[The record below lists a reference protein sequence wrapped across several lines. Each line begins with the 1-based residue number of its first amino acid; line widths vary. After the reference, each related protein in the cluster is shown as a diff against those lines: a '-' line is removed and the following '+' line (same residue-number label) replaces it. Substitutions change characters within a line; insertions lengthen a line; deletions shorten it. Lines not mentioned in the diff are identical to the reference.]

1 MAKIEAFRSLHY
13 NPDQITDVSLVVAP
27 PYDVIDARA
36 QEALYQKHPYNFVR
50 LILGK
55 ELGADTAAENRYT
68 RAAAY
73 FDEWQRRDI
82 LTQDDKPALYVTEQ
96 KFSVS
101 GRSLRRLGFIAL
113 MRLDEEGDKMTVYP
127 HEQTHTAPKEDRLC
141 LIRQVEANLSPVFT
155 VFSDPQ
161 KTVRRLLDRVARD
174 KEPFFSVRDAEG
186 VDNRLWRVT
195 DPVVIAKVKK
205 NLSGKEVFI
214 ADGHHRYEVARLFRE
229 EKRREGGPAFKDSYN
244 SIMTYFT
251 ALEDEG
257 ICILPTHRLV
267 EKADFTLE
275 TLKPAFD
282 VEKRADGQDLVSA
295 MRQAGEGEFLFGVY
309 RDKGHSLLRLTD
321 PKLPQRLLPEASDD
335 YRGLDVALL
344 HKIVFD
350 HFLKISLAQVRYEV
364 HVGRAVEAVDQGRAS
379 ALFLL
384 NPTRMEQIRAV
395 ALGGGAM
402 PQKSTYFY
410 PKVLSGLAVHKF

>member
-13 NPDQITDVSLVVAP
+13 NPDHIPDVSLVVAP
-27 PYDVIDARA
+27 PYDVIDSHG
-36 QEALYQKHPYNFVR
+36 QKALYQKHPYNFVR

-55 ELGADTAAENRYT
+55 ELGADTPTENRYT

-73 FDEWQRRDI
+73 FDEWQRRGI
-82 LTQDDKPALYVTEQ
+82 LIQDGKPALYVTEQ

-101 GRSLRRLGFIAL
+101 GRALRRLGFIAL
-113 MRLDEEGDKMTVYP
+113 MRLDDDGEKTTIYP
-127 HEQTHTAPKEDRLC
+127 HEHTYTAPKEDRLR
-141 LIRQVEANLSPVFT
+141 LIRRVEANLSPIFT
-155 VFSDPQ
+155 VFSDPK

-174 KEPFFSVRDAEG
+174 KEPFFSCRDAEG
-186 VDNRLWRVT
+186 VENRLWRVT
-195 DPVVIAKVKK
+195 DPALIEKVRKD
-205 NLSGKEVFI
+205 LRHKEVFI

-229 EKRREGGPAFKDSYN
+229 EKRRQAAPAFKDAYN

-257 ICILPTHRLV
+257 ICIMPTHRLV
-267 EKADFTLE
+267 EKAVFNLE
-275 TLKPAFD
+275 ALKPAFD
-282 VEKRADGQDLVSA
+282 VERRADCEDLISA
-295 MRQAGEGEFLFGVY
+295 MHRTKGEPLFGVY
-309 RDKGHSLLRLTD
+309 RDKEYSLLRLSD
-321 PKLPQRLLPEASDD
+321 RKLPKQVLPDATED
-335 YRGLDVALL
+335 YRALDVALL

-350 HFLKISLAQVRYEV
+350 RFLKISLGQVRYEV
-364 HVGRAVEAVDQGRAS
+364 HVGRAVAAVDEGRYS

-384 NPTRMEQIRAV
+384 NPTRIEQVRAI

-410 PKVLSGLAVHKF
+410 PKVLGGLVINRL

>member
-13 NPDQITDVSLVVAP
+13 NPDQITDASLVVAP
-27 PYDVIDARA
+27 PYDVIDGRA

-55 ELGADTAAENRYT
+55 GLGADTATENRYT

-82 LTQDDKPALYVTEQ
+82 LIQDDKPAIYVTEQ

-113 MRLDEEGDKMTVYP
+113 MRLDEEGEEMTVYP
-127 HEQTHTAPKEDRLC
+127 HENTHTAPKEDRLR
-141 LIRQVEANLSPVFT
+141 LVRHVEANLSPIFT
-155 VFSDPQ
+155 VFSDPK

-174 KEPFFSVRDAEG
+174 TRPCFSARDAEG
-186 VDNRLWRVT
+186 VDNHVWRVT
-195 DPVVIAKVKK
+195 EQVLIAKFKK
-205 NLSGKEVFI
+205 NLSGKDVFI

-229 EKRREGGPAFKDSYN
+229 EKRLQGGPAFKDSYN

-257 ICILPTHRLV
+257 ICILPTHRLA
-267 EKADFTLE
+267 ENAAFTLE

-282 VEKRADGQDLVSA
+282 VEKRTDCEDLVSA
-295 MRQAGEGEFLFGVY
+295 MRQAKGESLFGVY
-309 RDKGHSLLRLTD
+309 RDKEYSLLRLVD
-321 PKLPQRLLPEASDD
+321 PKLPQQLLPDATDD
-335 YRGLDVALL
+335 YRALDVALL

-350 HFLKISLAQVRYEV
+350 HFLKISPAQVRYEV
-364 HVGRAVEAVDQGRAS
+364 HVGRAIEAVDQGRAS

-384 NPTRMEQIRAV
+384 NPTRIEQIRAV

-410 PKVLSGLAVHKF
+410 PKVLSGLVVHKF